1 MEASA
6 VDAKEIDPLWLQ
18 FMAGYEER
26 HFNDRPSMLQI
37 KREGLMCPSIDMY
50 TLEAYSKLVMR
61 HSTSSHAIVGG
72 EPATNAMLELC
83 KHYEDMKTAVR
94 STSPYD
100 HVQTVVHCS
109 QQMKLENGGSHA
121 STQIAVLT
129 DVVMTAVVCTLW
141 SCEVPEGA

>member
-37 KREGLMCPSIDMY
+37 KREGLMCPSID

-61 HSTSSHAIVGG
+61 QSTSSPAILAGNRQPMRCWNFVNI
-72 EPATNAMLELC
+72 T
-83 KHYEDMKTAVR
+83 KT
-94 STSPYD
+94 
-100 HVQTVVHCS
+100 
-109 QQMKLENGGSHA
+109 
-121 STQIAVLT
+121 
-129 DVVMTAVVCTLW
+129 
-141 SCEVPEGA
+141 